1 MVEGTPLL
9 REHAVMSC
17 IEGSNPSAS
26 ANPLKPQNS
35 ESNQRLSFLGFSLFP
50 TRFPHTFPLSD
61 RLFLGA

>member
-17 IEGSNPSAS
+17 IEGSNPSVS

-35 ESNQRLSFLGFSLFP
+35 ESNQRLTVLGLFSFSYLF
-50 TRFPHTFPLSD
+50 
-61 RLFLGA
+61 FLPAGDLWAGGL